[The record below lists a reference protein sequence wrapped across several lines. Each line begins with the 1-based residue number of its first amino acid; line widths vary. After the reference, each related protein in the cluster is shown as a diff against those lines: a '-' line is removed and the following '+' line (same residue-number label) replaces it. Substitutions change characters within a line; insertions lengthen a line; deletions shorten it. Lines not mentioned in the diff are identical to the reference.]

1 MAKLPSCI
9 KRRSANTYILSAL
22 LGALVAV
29 AVVASI
35 AVSLAPAHI
44 SFTVA
49 NGRIISRPEENKP
62 NEAPTKYYNITMVAN
77 NKSRR
82 TKVQYSS
89 LSIQIWFN
97 PTGWVPGEA
106 NLTAGELAEWQRP
119 GKATS
124 FPILTKFFDYNNEV
138 ATISESG
145 DEQLDDTE
153 KGRISWPKCLVLVEA
168 KVWFRFRLVATRQY
182 TVRASCYPVDFERGV
197 TSPINCT
204 S

>member
-1 MAKLPSCI
+1 M
-9 KRRSANTYILSAL
+9 
-22 LGALVAV
+22 
-29 AVVASI
+29 
-35 AVSLAPAHI
+35 
-44 SFTVA
+44 
-49 NGRIISRPEENKP
+49 
-62 NEAPTKYYNITMVAN
+62 
-77 NKSRR
+77 
-82 TKVQYSS
+82 
-89 LSIQIWFN
+89 
-97 PTGWVPGEA
+97 
-106 NLTAGELAEWQRP
+106 TAGELAEWQRP